1 MRDSAFLRSINIQL
15 DADHPERFKHF
26 RPTSKSVRL
35 LSALLEPRRGN
46 AVFVVAPYGSGK
58 SITTGYLG
66 QLIENPANAND
77 ILRYIEPR
85 LKKVSPRLGRKAQY
99 RRTRRAEGL
108 FVPLYGHVPSAP
120 EALKTGILDAMRRMS
135 LGRQARTIDGVR
147 ARDASDILDLVDT
160 CVRKLQA
167 SGRDRLLIVWDEF
180 GRHLQGLVSEGRP
193 EELDVLQVLAEIV
206 SRSSAVPVSLVLLLH
221 RSMLGYAT
229 GLPPGLRREWA
240 KIEGRFETFQ
250 YLDDST
256 ELYELIGS
264 LVAEDRGR
272 EPEGVDFGERAVRAK
287 QVGLF
292 PEVEEGRL
300 ASVLA
305 AAHPLAPATLY
316 LLPRVA
322 ARVAQNERTLFS
334 FLQRTELHRP
344 VPPRALY
351 DYFRGD
357 FRTDGGPGGT
367 QRPWLETES
376 ALRKVSPGSPEEDAL
391 MSAFLLG
398 LGLSGERSHATY
410 AQLAFAL
417 ETSGVRDGGEAQE
430 TIDRLVRRNLLVH
443 RRHSDQVVTWHGT
456 DSDLRG
462 RLEDERKRSADD
474 FNLASFLSRETPAP
488 VWRPV
493 EYNARR
499 GVRRYLEAEYTTVAG
514 LEAFWDHIRLKG
526 WEPGTDGRVFHV
538 LPEDDEDAARAGE
551 LVGGIDDPRLF
562 VAVASDVTALR
573 DAAVDLWCLLRMH
586 VDQEMIGSDPLV
598 KAELDHLTDDAR
610 TGLQPLVDRV
620 LRPQPRGSRWFHKG
634 VPLEATTVVQLRRVL
649 SRTMDEVF
657 PFTPEID
664 SEMVVRRSPSP
675 IIVNAR
681 KKVELGLLE
690 RFGQGAV
697 GIEGNFADMA
707 IFRGVFL
714 RTGLYRQNDQGQ
726 WGLAS
731 PEQVRGPGLA
741 AVWGRVRDFFVQ
753 PGEGKTFGEFLDEL
767 KEPPYGV
774 REGLLP
780 LLIAAGLKAFPTAA
794 TVRRKGEFVDDLLP
808 SVVEDMAR
816 NPQRYALDVVS
827 LSRPQAEYLKGVLG
841 LFANAD
847 TPAVVDGDL
856 FKACMGAALAWK
868 DALPEGVAGS
878 RYVSEE
884 ARIFVKDLTE
894 ADPVGLFRDRL
905 PELLGAMAEDTQR
918 LVAGVRRIKSELESV
933 AEVFRNE
940 AVQALGQMLDMRGV
954 PNGTGVRDQAA
965 TWAAYFSKSFRLQL
979 PDHVTKGVLTRLS
992 SPYRDD
998 AALVNALSTLLLGR
1012 TLGQWDDSVVP
1023 AFRRQLRGTFEVIE
1037 STAVAVAGSK
1047 MLDAEAKKGLAS
1059 MAEARTRSVAEHLAE
1074 VLGSEEAAVRL
1085 ESIAAKLRRSQI
1097 SALPAPNGGPP

>member
-1 MRDSAFLRSINIQL
+1 MKDSAFLRSINIQL
-15 DADHPERFKHF
+15 DAGHPERFEHF

-35 LSALLEPRRGN
+35 LSALLEAKRGN

-66 QLIENPANAND
+66 QLIENPTNAND
-77 ILRYIEPR
+77 ILRYIESR
-85 LKKVSPRLGRKAQY
+85 LTKVSPRLGRKAQY
-99 RRTRRAEGL
+99 RRTRRMEGL

-120 EALKTGILDAMRRMS
+120 EALKTGILDAMRRTS
-135 LGRQARTIDGVR
+135 LGRQARTIDGMR
-147 ARDASDILDLVDT
+147 AQDASDIRNLLDT
-160 CVRKLQA
+160 CARKLER
-167 SGRDRLLIVWDEF
+167 SDRDRLLIVWDEF

-193 EELDVLQVLAEIV
+193 EELDVLQVLAEV
-206 SRSSAVPVSLVLLLH
+206 ASRSSAVPVSLVLLLH

-264 LVAEDRGR
+264 LVAEERGR
-272 EPEGVDFGERAVRAK
+272 EPEGIDFGDWAVRAK

-292 PEVEEGRL
+292 PEVEEERL
-300 ASVLA
+300 TAVLA
-305 AAHPLAPATLY
+305 AAHPLTPTTLY

-334 FLQRTELHRP
+334 FLQRTELRRP

-376 ALRKVSPGSPEEDAL
+376 ALRKVAPGSPDEDAL

-417 ETSGVRDGGEAQE
+417 ETSDVEDGAGAQE

-462 RLEDERKRSADD
+462 RLEDEKKRSADD
-474 FNLASFLSRETPAP
+474 FSLASFLSREMPAP
-488 VWRPV
+488 AWRPV

-514 LEAFWDHIRLKG
+514 LEAFWDHIQLKG

-538 LPEDDEDAARAGE
+538 LPENGEAASRARE
-551 LVGGIDDPRLF
+551 VAAGIDDPRVF
-562 VAVASDVTALR
+562 IAVASDVSALR

-586 VDQEMIGSDPLV
+586 ADQEMIGSDPLV

-620 LRPQPRGSRWFHKG
+620 LRPQPRGSRWFHRG
-634 VPLEATTVVQLRRVL
+634 IPLDTTSVVQLRRVL

-690 RFGQGAV
+690 RCGQEAV

-714 RTGLYRQNDQGQ
+714 RTGLYRENRQGG
-726 WGLAS
+726 WALAT
-731 PEQVRGPGLA
+731 PKQVRAPGLA
-741 AVWGRVRDFFVQ
+741 AVWSRVQDFFVQ

-780 LLIAAGLKAFPTAA
+780 LLLAAGLKAFPTAA

-808 SVVEDMAR
+808 SVVEDMAK

-827 LSRPQAEYLKGVLG
+827 LNGQQSEYLKGVRE
-841 LFANAD
+841 LFAGSEA
-847 TPAVVDGDL
+847 PAVVEGDL
-856 FKACMGAALAWK
+856 FKACMGAVLAWRQ
-868 DALPEGVAGS
+868 ALPEGVAGS

-884 ARIFVKDLTE
+884 ARVFVKDLAE

-905 PELLGAMAEDTQR
+905 PELLGVTLEDPKR
-918 LVAGVRRIKSELESV
+918 LIAGARRIKSELENV
-933 AEVFRNE
+933 AKVFRNE

-954 PNGTGVRDQAA
+954 PNGTGVRAQAA
-965 TWAAYFSKSFRLQL
+965 AWAGYFSKSFRLQL

-1012 TLGQWDDSVVP
+1012 TLRQWDDSVVP
-1023 AFRRQLRGTFEVIE
+1023 AFRRQLRSTFEVIE
-1037 STAVAVAGSK
+1037 STAVAAGSSK
-1047 MLDAEAKKGLAS
+1047 TLDAEAKEGLAS
-1059 MAEARTRSVAEHLAE
+1059 LAEARTRSVAEHLAE
-1074 VLGSEEAAVRL
+1074 VLGSEEAAGLL
-1085 ESIAAKLRRSQI
+1085 ESIAAKLRGSHG
-1097 SALPAPNGGPP
+1097 SAVASPNGGPA